1 MGNASATF
9 LSKSD
14 SRSADID
21 PLSSDFTFTFG
32 LSFNHGARKDDDMSQ
47 ATLGDDEELFGEA
60 ANEMREDVE
69 TSLEAAWAALPDA
82 DDIWETDAD
91 NVLGVLNGLNSALE
105 VGDAEEHLRDAKKWF
120 TMGQRADAFDDA
132 ADLESE
138 IEALEA
144 AITDISAAGE
154 QVGELTSTVP
164 ALRGTLQDAGP
175 AAPDDEEADA
185 DTEADA
191 DADEDEE

>member
-1 MGNASATF
+1 
-9 LSKSD
+9 
-14 SRSADID
+14 
-21 PLSSDFTFTFG
+21 
-32 LSFNHGARKDDDMSQ
+32 MSQ

-69 TSLEAAWAALPDA
+69 SSLADAWAALPDA
-82 DDIWETDAD
+82 DDIWDTDAD

-105 VGDAEEHLRDAKKWF
+105 AGDAEENLRDAKKWF

-132 ADLESE
+132 EDLEDE
-138 IEALEA
+138 IADLEA

-154 QVGELTSTVP
+154 QVGELTSTIP

-175 AAPDDEEADA
+175 ADESDAADDADEADA
-185 DTEADA
+185 SDEADEP
-191 DADEDEE
+191 DEDEDEE